1 MTISDFIPEQYTPV
15 DSCLNGK
22 IILVTGAGDGI
33 GRVAAI
39 TYARYGATMLLL
51 GKNQQK
57 LEAVYDEIES
67 AGYPQPALIP
77 FDLSNADTAAYK
89 QIAETIR
96 TNFGKLDGLLH
107 NAGILGDR
115 ASIESTKPKT
125 WYETIQI
132 NLHAPFLL
140 TQSLLPLLRVPETAS
155 VIFTSSGVGRKGRA
169 YWGAYAVSKF
179 ATEGLMQVLADEM
192 ENTSGI
198 RVNAINPGPTRTAM
212 RAKAYPAEDPST
224 LKSAEELM
232 PTYIYL
238 MSQDSIGCHGMSMDA
253 QSR

>member
-1 MTISDFIPEQYTPV
+1 MPTIKDQHVPASR
-15 DSCLNGK
+15 CLDGK

-33 GRVAAI
+33 GRAAAI
-39 TYARYGATMLLL
+39 TYARYGATVLLL

-57 LEAVYDEIES
+57 LEAVYDEIDA
-67 AGYPQPALIP
+67 AGFPQPALLP
-77 FDLSNADTAAYK
+77 FDLSNTDPSAYK

-96 TNFGKLDGLLH
+96 AHFGKLDGILH
-107 NAGILGDR
+107 NAGVLGDR

-125 WYETIQI
+125 WYETLQI

-140 TQSLLPLLRVPETAS
+140 TQSLLPLLRIPDTAS
-155 VIFTSSGVGRKGRA
+155 IVFTSSGVGRKGRA

-192 ENTSGI
+192 ESTSRI
-198 RVNAINPGPTRTAM
+198 RVNAINPGPVRTAM

-224 LKSAEELM
+224 LITPDALM
-232 PTYIYL
+232 NTYVYL
-238 MSQDSIGCHGMSMDA
+238 MSNDSIGCHGQSLDA
-253 QSR
+253 QDR